1 MNKPNDSR
9 TLRNTI
15 ERFIRFKTNRLETPP
30 DVNFALKRLKNK
42 FEKGDHSISLNTS
55 NLANGVYYISLTVN
69 GVKETKKLV
78 INN

>member
-1 MNKPNDSR
+1 MNQSN
-9 TLRNTI
+9 
-15 ERFIRFKTNRLETPP
+15 E
-30 DVNFALKRLKNK
+30 
-42 FEKGDHSISLNTS
+42 FEKGNHSINMNTS